1 MKNQPKYSSPGTI
14 AETFRSL
21 RLDDPELRS
30 RLRGFSKPG
39 IWPSQVE
46 RRSSK
51 LVTRNNTAPD
61 QGDDNAQLESTI

>member
-1 MKNQPKYSSPGTI
+1 MKNQSRYSSSETI
-14 AETFRSL
+14 AETFRYL
-21 RLDDPELRS
+21 GLDDPKLRS

-39 IWPSQVE
+39 IWPPQVE

-61 QGDDNAQLESTI
+61 QGDDNAQLESTT